1 MKQLAIVISIILLFS
16 CKTEKEYNRSVPYKE
31 SVILLG
37 PINKNGFEQ
46 SPYVEWFNSNYEDY
60 KLNDSDVSELKS
72 LTKGINIVTYMGTWC
87 GDSKRET
94 PIFMKILDSI
104 DFRSKN
110 HKMYAVSRE
119 KSTPGKTEANLNI
132 TNVPTFIFYDKNG
145 KEINRIVEYPIE
157 TLEKDMI
164 KILSGEDY
172 KHAYAE

>member
-1 MKQLAIVISIILLFS
+1 MKPILYILSIILLFS
-16 CKTEKEYNRSVPYKE
+16 CKTEKEINKSVPYND

-37 PINKNGFEQ
+37 QINKKGFEQ
-46 SPYVEWFNSNYEDY
+46 PPYNQWYNSNYEEYELNYDDIS
-60 KLNDSDVSELKS
+60 KLEELTEDVK
-72 LTKGINIVTYMGTWC
+72 IVTFMGTWC

-94 PIFMKILDSI
+94 PVFIKILDSL
-104 DFRSKN
+104 DFKTKK

-119 KSTPGKTEANLNI
+119 KTTPGKAEANLNI
-132 TNVPTFIFYDKNG
+132 TNVPTFIFYDKDG

-172 KHAYAE
+172 THAYAE